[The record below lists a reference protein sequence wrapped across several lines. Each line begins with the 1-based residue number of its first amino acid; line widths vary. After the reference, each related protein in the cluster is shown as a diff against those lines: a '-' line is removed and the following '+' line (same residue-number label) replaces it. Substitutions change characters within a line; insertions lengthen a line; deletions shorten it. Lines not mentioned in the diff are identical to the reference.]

1 MPSCWWSCHHRM
13 RRRKRTA
20 RSRHRCD
27 AWVCVGRRVLRP
39 RQPPSRK
46 ACCQSASLSRVKLC
60 HATTFSTL
68 GGPPTTW
75 EATPHPLKRTRA
87 APSSRNSRE
96 RALEAH
102 QRIPPVSPPN
112 MAAPRTTTP
121 TQLPTV
127 VLEPAP
133 STPPPA
139 PTPKRYDTVD
149 RPRVVLTTSP
159 EVRKLQTLFRS
170 ACHDSP
176 RLVPGARAGARS
188 PASFSSLSPRSP
200 RPGRESPTRR
210 SPRRRPRSRGGPEGC
225 SSPLFGRP
233 SPRRSPLLSTPPPT
247 QPLSSPRGL
256 GGR

>member
-1 MPSCWWSCHHRM
+1 MRPVWRCKETRNTRGFGVADGSSDPGRPPPLRAALSSRQALSELKPRHRSGHW
-13 RRRKRTA
+13 KA
-20 RSRHRCD
+20 CPHVVKQLLGQFSFRSRQPRRC
-27 AWVCVGRRVLRP
+27 
-39 RQPPSRK
+39 
-46 ACCQSASLSRVKLC
+46 
-60 HATTFSTL
+60 
-68 GGPPTTW
+68 
-75 EATPHPLKRTRA
+75 
-87 APSSRNSRE
+87 RNAR

-102 QRIPPVSPPN
+102 HWTPPVSPLN

-256 GGR
+256 GR

>member
-1 MPSCWWSCHHRM
+1 M
-13 RRRKRTA
+13 RRADLGLQTDSPTPAA
-20 RSRHRCD
+20 RPHSEQTEQRSHDKLTKLKARLSF
-27 AWVCVGRRVLRP
+27 WTLRGLL
-39 RQPPSRK
+39 PS
-46 ACCQSASLSRVKLC
+46 
-60 HATTFSTL
+60 
-68 GGPPTTW
+68 W
-75 EATPHPLKRTRA
+75 EATHHPLKRTRA
-87 APSSRNSRE
+87 APYSRSSRE
-96 RALEAH
+96 RALEALIG
-102 QRIPPVSPPN
+102 IPPVSPLN

-159 EVRKLQTLFRS
+159 EVQKLQTLFRS

-256 GGR
+256 GR

>member
-1 MPSCWWSCHHRM
+1 MRTSCVVSCHHRV

-27 AWVCVGRRVLRP
+27 AWAGSEDGSSDPGRP
-39 RQPPSRK
+39 DMTQ
-46 ACCQSASLSRVKLC
+46 SLSESGAGSPQSFVFKPI
-60 HATTFSTL
+60 ASFSTL
-68 GGPPTTW
+68 EGLPTRKQ
-75 EATPHPLKRTRA
+75 LLGQFGF
-87 APSSRNSRE
+87 PSGQPRSLDHAR

-102 QRIPPVSPPN
+102 HWIPPVSPPT

-127 VLEPAP
+127 VLETAAPA
-133 STPPPA
+133 TPPPA

-176 RLVPGARAGARS
+176 RLVPGARS

-256 GGR
+256 GR

>member
-1 MPSCWWSCHHRM
+1 
-13 RRRKRTA
+13 
-20 RSRHRCD
+20 
-27 AWVCVGRRVLRP
+27 
-39 RQPPSRK
+39 
-46 ACCQSASLSRVKLC
+46 
-60 HATTFSTL
+60 
-68 GGPPTTW
+68 
-75 EATPHPLKRTRA
+75 
-87 APSSRNSRE
+87 
-96 RALEAH
+96 
-102 QRIPPVSPPN
+102 

-256 GGR
+256 GGDDHPLVTIVVLEGQGSDSRLSVLSAWRRGGVPSRAASNAGRGG

>member
-1 MPSCWWSCHHRM
+1 
-13 RRRKRTA
+13 
-20 RSRHRCD
+20 
-27 AWVCVGRRVLRP
+27 
-39 RQPPSRK
+39 
-46 ACCQSASLSRVKLC
+46 
-60 HATTFSTL
+60 
-68 GGPPTTW
+68 
-75 EATPHPLKRTRA
+75 
-87 APSSRNSRE
+87 
-96 RALEAH
+96 
-102 QRIPPVSPPN
+102 

-127 VLEPAP
+127 VLETAAPA
-133 STPPPA
+133 TPPPA

-210 SPRRRPRSRGGPEGC
+210 SPRRRPRSRGGPEC

-256 GGR
+256 GR

>member
-1 MPSCWWSCHHRM
+1 M
-13 RRRKRTA
+13 RPVW
-20 RSRHRCD
+20 RCQETRETRGFRLD
-27 AWVCVGRRVLRP
+27 DGFSGPGRP
-39 RQPPSRK
+39 RPNSEQTEQRSHDKLTKLKARLSFWTLRGLLPS
-46 ACCQSASLSRVKLC
+46 
-60 HATTFSTL
+60 
-68 GGPPTTW
+68 W
-75 EATPHPLKRTRA
+75 EATHHPLKRTRA
-87 APSSRNSRE
+87 APFSWNSRG

-127 VLEPAP
+127 VLETAAPA
-133 STPPPA
+133 TPPPA

-176 RLVPGARAGARS
+176 RLVPGARS

-256 GGR
+256 GR